1 MPVPLSPPPAE
12 RTRSCSS
19 SSRSML
25 AAAGEATG
33 SLAAAAEAMTVA
45 MRNKAWKDFM
55 VVEKRSSNRGDVD
68 VMFIG

>member
-1 MPVPLSPPPAE
+1 
-12 RTRSCSS
+12 
-19 SSRSML
+19 ML

-55 VVEKRSSNRGDVD
+55 VD
-68 VMFIG
+68 